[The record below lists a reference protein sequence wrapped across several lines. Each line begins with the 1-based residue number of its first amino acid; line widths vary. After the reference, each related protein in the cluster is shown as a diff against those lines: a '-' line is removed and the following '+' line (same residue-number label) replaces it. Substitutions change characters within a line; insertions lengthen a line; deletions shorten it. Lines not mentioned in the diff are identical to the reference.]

1 MGTAIARRGPAARW
15 GRMSEEVP
23 RDMPGR
29 RRACQA
35 TSQGAA
41 MGAETKQA
49 RRRRLI
55 AQAHLAA
62 KMAGCSD
69 EDDRRA
75 VQLAVTGK
83 ASCSEM
89 NERELVAIIDHWG
102 RMGAGVCASTPEA
115 TGAAGMASRWQLAT
129 IERLAWDLGWDGL
142 EDDRLLRFVRRT
154 AKVDAV
160 RWLTREQA
168 SSVISGLM
176 RWRRQIRSKGG
187 RG

>member
-1 MGTAIARRGPAARW
+1 
-15 GRMSEEVP
+15 
-23 RDMPGR
+23 
-29 RRACQA
+29 
-35 TSQGAA
+35 

-62 KMAGCSD
+62 KLAGCAD

-102 RMGAGVCASTPEA
+102 RMGAEVRASTPD
-115 TGAAGMASRWQLAT
+115 AAQAPGMVTRWQLAT
-129 IERLAWDLGWDGL
+129 IERLAWEMGWRGL
-142 EDDRLLRFVRRT
+142 DDPALVRFCRRT
-154 AKVDAV
+154 AGIDLPQ
-160 RWLTREQA
+160 WLTREAA
-168 SSVISGLM
+168 SFVISGLL